1 MNTCISKTAIL
12 FAIGTFLFLFFR
24 YILLLYFDYSDFKNQ
39 LLTHILSVFP
49 FFSLFSAAG
58 FHKDFY
64 KAFFN
69 NKKGIRDKLILYQ
82 TKQTIYFLFLC
93 ILYLSILLINYSL
106 SVSLLILFLLVND
119 RLLDE
124 SIRFKFY
131 KKKFY
136 NWFSL
141 SIAKTLAP
149 CLLVFLYYKFD
160 TYYSYLI
167 IILTLLVHIL
177 KLKLSFKFHDLL
189 KITFCKD
196 DFYRI
201 YLFLFNSVRRYGDK
215 ILATLFL
222 NDSMFVKYCIIH
234 QVSNS
239 CCILLDKVPSISERF
254 NYINL
259 TMSKISHGRLLLF
272 IITSIIT
279 ALFSIWYI
287 NNYYLNLLLFSIFI
301 SSVIW
306 INAILDRELEYLW
319 WRNSFLKFFKIINL
333 FYFIFVLIT
342 ILLIGII
349 IKFPYIIILYLI
361 PFLYFDK
368 ELKKF

>member
-1 MNTCISKTAIL
+1 MSSGISKTAIH
-12 FAIGTFLFLFFR
+12 FAIGTFIFLFCR
-24 YILLLYFDYSDFKNQ
+24 YVLLLYFDYSDFENQ

-69 NKKGIRDKLILYQ
+69 KEKNIRDNLIQYQ
-82 TKQTIYFLFLC
+82 TKQSLYFLFLC
-93 ILYLSILLINYSL
+93 IVYLTILLINFSFN
-106 SVSLLILFLLVND
+106 VSLLILFLLVND

-136 NWFSL
+136 IWFCL
-141 SIAKTLAP
+141 SIIKTLTP
-149 CLLVFLYYKFD
+149 CFFVFIFYNFNK
-160 TYYSYLI
+160 YYSYLI
-167 IILTLLVHIL
+167 VILILLIHIL
-177 KLKLSFKFHDLL
+177 KLKLSFKCHDLL
-189 KITFCKD
+189 QITYCKD

-222 NDSMFVKYCIIH
+222 NDSMFIKYCIIH

-259 TMSKISHGRLLLF
+259 SKTKISHKRLLLF

-279 ALFSIWYI
+279 ALFSIWYLNSI
-287 NNYYLNLLLFSIFI
+287 YLILILFSIFI

-319 WRNSFLKFFKIINL
+319 WRNSFLKFFKIINMYYL
-333 FYFIFVLIT
+333 IFVSIS
-342 ILLIGII
+342 ILFCGLI
-349 IKFPYIIILYLI
+349 IKFPYIIILYII
-361 PFLYFDK
+361 PFLYFNK
-368 ELKKF
+368 ELNKL